1 MISIINYGL
10 GNVLAF
16 YNIYK
21 KLNIESQVVSS
32 SSELESATKIILPGV
47 GSFDWAMDKL
57 NKSGMRETLDHL
69 VLEKKIP
76 VMGICVG
83 MQMMANSSEEGQK
96 EGLGWFDA
104 KVKKIKCDKKIDLPH
119 MGWNKIN
126 IKNDNTLFQGLQNN
140 ARFYFLH
147 SYSAILPKK
156 FNKGL
161 SAIYSHVD
169 GKKVLSMV
177 MYNNILGTQF
187 HPELSKNTG
196 LKFLKNFSEI

>member
-69 VLEKKIP
+69 VLEKNIP

-104 KVKKIKCDKKIDLPH
+104 KVKKIKSDKKIDLPH
-119 MGWNKIN
+119 MGWNEIN
-126 IKNDNTLFQGLQNN
+126 IKNDSTLFQGLQNN

-147 SYSAILPKK
+147 SYYFETNEDECILCETNYGGLFTSAAKK
-156 FNKGL
+156 
-161 SAIYSHVD
+161 
-169 GKKVLSMV
+169 
-177 MYNNILGTQF
+177 NNIFAIQF
-187 HPELSKNTG
+187 HPEKSHQWG
-196 LKFLKNFSEI
+196 ECILKNFSKLNNA

>member
-1 MISIINYGL
+1 MISIVNYGL

-69 VLEKKIP
+69 VLEKNIP

-104 KVKKIKCDKKIDLPH
+104 KVKKIKSDKKIDLPH
-119 MGWNKIN
+119 MGWNEIN

-147 SYSAILPKK
+147 SYYFETNEDECILCETNYGGLFTSAAKK
-156 FNKGL
+156 
-161 SAIYSHVD
+161 
-169 GKKVLSMV
+169 
-177 MYNNILGTQF
+177 NNIFAIQF
-187 HPELSKNTG
+187 HPEKSHQWG
-196 LKFLKNFSEI
+196 ECILKNFSKLNNA

>member
-69 VLEKKIP
+69 VLEKNIP

-96 EGLGWFDA
+96 EGLGWFEA
-104 KVKKIKCDKKIDLPH
+104 KVKKIKSDKKIDLPH
-119 MGWNKIN
+119 MGWNEIN

-147 SYSAILPKK
+147 SYYFETNEDECILCETNYGGLFTSAAKK
-156 FNKGL
+156 
-161 SAIYSHVD
+161 
-169 GKKVLSMV
+169 
-177 MYNNILGTQF
+177 NNIFAIQF
-187 HPELSKNTG
+187 HPEKSHQWG
-196 LKFLKNFSEI
+196 ECILKNFSKLNNA

>member
-69 VLEKKIP
+69 VLEKNIP

-104 KVKKIKCDKKIDLPH
+104 KVKKIKSDKKIDLPH
-119 MGWNKIN
+119 MGWNEIN
-126 IKNDNTLFQGLQNN
+126 IKNDNTLFHGLQNN

-147 SYSAILPKK
+147 SYYFETNEDECILCETNYGGLFTSAAKK
-156 FNKGL
+156 
-161 SAIYSHVD
+161 
-169 GKKVLSMV
+169 
-177 MYNNILGTQF
+177 NNIFAIQF
-187 HPELSKNTG
+187 HPEKSHQWG
-196 LKFLKNFSEI
+196 ECILKNFSKLNNA

>member
-21 KLNIESQVVSS
+21 KLNIESQVVSNL
-32 SSELESATKIILPGV
+32 SELESATKIILPGV

-69 VLEKKIP
+69 VLEKNIP

-96 EGLGWFDA
+96 EGLGWFNA
-104 KVKKIKCDKKIDLPH
+104 KVKKIKSDKKIDLPH
-119 MGWNKIN
+119 MGWNEIN

-147 SYSAILPKK
+147 SYYFETNEDECILCETNYGGLFTSAAKK
-156 FNKGL
+156 
-161 SAIYSHVD
+161 
-169 GKKVLSMV
+169 
-177 MYNNILGTQF
+177 NNIFAIQF
-187 HPELSKNTG
+187 HPEKSHQWG
-196 LKFLKNFSEI
+196 ECILKNFSKLNNA

>member
-104 KVKKIKCDKKIDLPH
+104 KVKKIKSDKKIDLPH
-119 MGWNKIN
+119 MGWNDIN

-147 SYSAILPKK
+147 SYYFETYEDECILSETNYGGLFTSAAKK
-156 FNKGL
+156 
-161 SAIYSHVD
+161 
-169 GKKVLSMV
+169 
-177 MYNNILGTQF
+177 NNIFAIQF
-187 HPELSKNTG
+187 HPEKSHQWG
-196 LKFLKNFSEI
+196 ECILKNFSKHNNA

>member
-104 KVKKIKCDKKIDLPH
+104 KVKKIKSDKKIDLLH
-119 MGWNKIN
+119 MGWNEIN
-126 IKNDNTLFQGLQNN
+126 IKNDNTLFKAFKIMQDFIFFILITSKHMKMNVFFVRLIMVDFSHQLQ
-140 ARFYFLH
+140 
-147 SYSAILPKK
+147 KK
-156 FNKGL
+156 
-161 SAIYSHVD
+161 
-169 GKKVLSMV
+169 
-177 MYNNILGTQF
+177 
-187 HPELSKNTG
+187 
-196 LKFLKNFSEI
+196 

>member
-69 VLEKKIP
+69 VLEKNIP

-104 KVKKIKCDKKIDLPH
+104 KVKKIKSDKKIDLPH
-119 MGWNKIN
+119 MGWNEIN

-147 SYSAILPKK
+147 SYYFETNEDECILCETNYGGLFTSAAKK
-156 FNKGL
+156 
-161 SAIYSHVD
+161 
-169 GKKVLSMV
+169 
-177 MYNNILGTQF
+177 NNIFAIQF
-187 HPELSKNTG
+187 HPEKSHQWG
-196 LKFLKNFSEI
+196 ECILKNFSKLNNA

>member
-21 KLNIESQVVSS
+21 KLNIESKVVSS

-69 VLEKKIP
+69 VLEKNIP

-104 KVKKIKCDKKIDLPH
+104 KVKKIKSDKKIDLPH
-119 MGWNKIN
+119 MGWNEIN

-147 SYSAILPKK
+147 SYYFETNEDECILCETNYGGLFTSAAKK
-156 FNKGL
+156 
-161 SAIYSHVD
+161 
-169 GKKVLSMV
+169 
-177 MYNNILGTQF
+177 NNIFAIQF
-187 HPELSKNTG
+187 HPEKSHQWG
-196 LKFLKNFSEI
+196 ECILKNFSKLNNA

>member
-69 VLEKKIP
+69 VLEKNIP

-104 KVKKIKCDKKIDLPH
+104 KVKKIKSDKKIDLPH
-119 MGWNKIN
+119 LGWNEIN

-147 SYSAILPKK
+147 SYYFETNEDECILCETNYGGLFTSAAKK
-156 FNKGL
+156 
-161 SAIYSHVD
+161 
-169 GKKVLSMV
+169 
-177 MYNNILGTQF
+177 NNIFAIQF
-187 HPELSKNTG
+187 HPEKSHQWG
-196 LKFLKNFSEI
+196 ECILKNFSKLNNA